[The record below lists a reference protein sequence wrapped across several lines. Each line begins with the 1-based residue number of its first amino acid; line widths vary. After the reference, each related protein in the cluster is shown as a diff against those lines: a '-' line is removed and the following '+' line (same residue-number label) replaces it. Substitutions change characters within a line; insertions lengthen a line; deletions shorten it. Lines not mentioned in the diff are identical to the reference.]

1 MIRFRLALP
10 LNTLKNEKEYLVIL
24 RFIKPTNTMKKI
36 ISARIALTLIIASS
50 FISGCRKDEDFIA
63 PDDSATSEENLDPAL
78 RNYPSQS
85 FNSDIAQKWYLLL
98 AKLIQETPGH
108 TPPIAARDIGY
119 TGVALYESVVAG
131 TQGHQSMGGQL
142 TNLGAMPTRIPGKSY
157 SAAAIANAALARIT
171 KNLFA
176 NASTANLARIDS
188 MELANEQYYQTLYCS
203 NTMTNSV
210 TFGRS
215 VADAIFSWST
225 SDGGY
230 QAYNNVFPASYIPPV
245 GIDKWVPTP
254 PAYQPAMLPYW
265 GSNRAFV
272 PANNSPL
279 INPPAPVAFSTA
291 PGSDMYLAAN
301 VVYTTGVN
309 LTQAQKDIATYWAD
323 GGGTYTPPGHNILL
337 TAQIIRNKNLN
348 LRDAAILLAKV
359 GVSLNDAG
367 IVCWRAKYSY
377 NLMRPITYIR
387 TYIDASWS
395 PFIGTPPFPTYTSG
409 HATFS
414 NATATLL
421 AKKFG
426 NGTAFN
432 DSTKMV
438 AGFAPRSFT
447 SFSSAAQEAAAS
459 RLYGGIHYEMDNLNG
474 FNCGSAIANN
484 VALLNW

>member
-1 MIRFRLALP
+1 MR
-10 LNTLKNEKEYLVIL
+10 KN
-24 RFIKPTNTMKKI
+24 
-36 ISARIALTLIIASS
+36 ISTRITLTLIIAGS
-50 FISGCRKDEDFIA
+50 FLSGCRKDEDFIA
-63 PDDSATSEENLDPAL
+63 PDDSAASEEHLDPSL

-108 TPPIAARDIGY
+108 TPPIAARDIAY
-119 TGVALYESVVAG
+119 TGVTLYESVVAG
-131 TQGHQSMGGQL
+131 TQGHQSLGGQL
-142 TNLGAMPTRIPGKSY
+142 SNLGAMPTRQHGKSY

-176 NASTANLARIDS
+176 NASSANLARIDS
-188 MELANEQYYQTLYCS
+188 MELANEQYYRSLYCS
-203 NTMTNSV
+203 NTLTNSL

-225 SDGGY
+225 SDGGH
-230 QAYNNVFPASYIPPV
+230 QAYNDVFPSSYIPPV
-245 GIDKWVPTP
+245 GVDKWVPTP

-265 GSNRAFV
+265 GSNRTFV

-279 INPPAPVAFSTA
+279 IDPPPPVAFSTS
-291 PGSDMYLAAN
+291 PGTDMYIAAN
-301 VVYTTGVN
+301 MVYTTGNN
-309 LTQAQKDIATYWAD
+309 LTQSQKDIANYWAD
-323 GGGTYTPPGHNILL
+323 GGGTFTPPGHNILL
-337 TAQIIRNKNLN
+337 TAQVIRNKNMN

-367 IVCWRAKYSY
+367 IACWRTKFTY

-395 PFIGTPPFPTYTSG
+395 PYIGTPPFPAYTSG

-414 NATATLL
+414 NATSTIL

-426 NGTAFN
+426 NNTAFT
-432 DSTKMV
+432 DSTKI
-438 AGFAPRSFT
+438 ASGFTPRSFT
-447 SFSSAAQEAAAS
+447 SFSSAAEEAAVS
-459 RLYGGIHYEMDNLNG
+459 RLYGGIHYEMDNLYG
-474 FNCGSAIANN
+474 FNCGALVANN